1 MLIRSVHGDAW
12 APSHPHAMRQPLRFM
27 WLVVIFVWFS
37 EQARQLH
44 AGTLRYGSKEGNPAG
59 LAVRLSISPTS
70 PPQMAQAD
78 AAKRPHLSPVLSAA
92 AGQGLP
98 GPYGDVP
105 AILEPCH
112 RPLHLAG
119 ACVQWAGPGH
129 NNVSS
134 LPTPYKEQPLKAA
147 CAFAI

>member
-78 AAKRPHLSPVLSAA
+78 AAKRSHLPPVLSAA
-92 AGQGLP
+92 AGQGIP
-98 GPYGDVP
+98 GPDGDIP

-119 ACVQWAGPGH
+119 ARLQRAGPGH
-129 NNVSS
+129 NDVSS

>member
-1 MLIRSVHGDAW
+1 MRS
-12 APSHPHAMRQPLRFM
+12 M
-27 WLVVIFVWFS
+27 WLIVIFVLQS
-37 EQARQLH
+37 EKARQLH
-44 AGTLRYGSKEGNPAG
+44 AGTLRYGSKEGDPAG

-92 AGQGLP
+92 AGQGVP
-98 GPYGDVP
+98 GPDGDIP

-119 ACVQWAGPGH
+119 AHLQRAGPGH
-129 NNVSS
+129 NDVSS
-134 LPTPYKEQPLKAA
+134 PPPLPYKKELPKAA
-147 CAFAI
+147 CD